1 MGGPRFAVCRG
12 VTDKLLLTALAL
24 AAGSAVAR
32 APLPAALAA
41 VMCLFLL
48 RHHLER
54 WALAGLA
61 IVLVVG
67 ALRARAAIDEA
78 AALHARVT
86 EALGAPGRCEGEAV
100 VLRSPVVQRGEPV
113 PPGEERGEARIE
125 VEITRGACERGPI
138 GEPLRARLHGA
149 PEDLARGDRVRLV
162 ADLAPVHLFLNESLP
177 DPRPSIARSGVAA
190 SGGIVDLERI
200 ERGKSLTTWIDR
212 ARAHV
217 RRRIEATFHPE
228 AEPLARALVLGET
241 DLHEA
246 DNEAFRRSG
255 LSHLLAVS
263 GTHLVLAVAGL
274 AAAARALLL
283 RFEPLSARFEVGRIS
298 AALAIPTSWLYADF
312 AGGSGSAL
320 RAAGMLSVVML
331 VRACGLRPSGLRAFG
346 GSLLLAAILD
356 PLVGSD
362 PSFVLSAAATA
373 GLLGLDRPIAE
384 LVVRGPALLR
394 AVLRPVATTLAAMV
408 GCTPFLAMMTPSLSL
423 LGIAANLIAAPIG
436 ELAALP
442 VCLLHAVLAWLPP
455 VERGAAL
462 LGSGSLLA
470 VRAVARVTSDLGGIV
485 TFPPPTPSQLSAVAV
500 TALAAALAKDAFRRA
515 AALALGLAMLLVL
528 ELGAVHA
535 GGAHGLLRVRTLDV
549 GQGDSLLVD
558 LPDGKTMLI
567 DGGGFM
573 GSPVDTGT
581 RVVLPVLR
589 ALRKDR
595 IDIVVLSHPHPDHFG
610 GLISTLPAIEVGELW
625 DTGQGEDHGAGPTYA
640 SMLAGLRRR
649 GIPIRRPDTLCGKHT
664 IGGAT
669 VEVLSPCPG
678 FVPDESA
685 NDNSFVLRIR
695 HGRRSALLVGDAEA
709 AAERALVAKDPAA
722 LRADLLKLGH
732 HGSRTST
739 TPPFLDAVRPSV
751 ALVCS
756 GVRNRY
762 GHPDPGVL
770 AALRARDIT
779 IARTDRGG
787 DVVWETDG
795 EAVHLSRPAAR

>member
-1 MGGPRFAVCRG
+1 M
-12 VTDKLLLTALAL
+12 TDKLLLTALAL
-24 AAGSAVAR
+24 AAGSALAR

-41 VMCLFLL
+41 VMSLFLL
-48 RHHLER
+48 RRHLER
-54 WALAGLA
+54 WALAGLVITLA
-61 IVLVVG
+61 LG

-86 EALGAPGRCEGEAV
+86 EALGPPGRCEGEAI
-100 VLRSPVVQRGEPV
+100 VLRSPVVQRDRGERA

-125 VEITRGACERGPI
+125 VEIVSGACERGPI
-138 GEPLRARLHGA
+138 VEPLRARLHGA

-190 SGGIVDLERI
+190 SGGLVDLEHVSRG
-200 ERGKSLTTWIDR
+200 ERLPAWIDR

-241 DLHEA
+241 DLHDA

-283 RFEPLSARFEVGRIS
+283 RVTPLSARFDVGRVS

-331 VRACGLRPSGLRAFG
+331 VRALGLRPSGVRAFG
-346 GSLLLAAILD
+346 GSLLLAALLD

-373 GLLGLDRPIAE
+373 GLLGLDRPIAAR
-384 LVVRGPALLR
+384 LVRGPAPLR
-394 AVLRPVATTLAAMV
+394 FVLRPIATTLAAMT
-408 GCTPFLAMMTPSLSL
+408 GCTPFLAMMTPSLPL
-423 LGIAANLIAAPIG
+423 LGILANLVAAPIG

-442 VCLLHAVLAWLPP
+442 VCLLHAALAWAPP

-462 LGSGSLLA
+462 LGSGALVA

-485 TFPPPTPSQLSAVAV
+485 TFPPPTPSQLAAVAV
-500 TALAAALAKDAFRRA
+500 TALAAALVKGRVRRGV
-515 AALALGLAMLLVL
+515 ALALGFAALLVL
-528 ELGAVHA
+528 EHA
-535 GGAHGLLRVRTLDV
+535 AAFAGSSKGVLRVRALDV
-549 GQGDSLLVD
+549 GQGDSILVD

-589 ALRKDR
+589 ALRKERVDV
-595 IDIVVLSHPHPDHFG
+595 VVLSHPHPDHFG
-610 GLISTLPAIEVGELW
+610 GLVSTLPAVEVGELW
-625 DTGQGEDHGAGPTYA
+625 DTGQGEEHGAGPTYR
-640 SMLAGLRRR
+640 SMLADLRRR
-649 GIPIRRPDTLCGKHT
+649 GVPIRRPDTLCGKHV

-669 VEVLSPCPG
+669 IEVLAPCPG
-678 FVPDESA
+678 FAPDESA
-685 NDNSFVLRIR
+685 NDNSFVLRITY
-695 HGRRSALLVGDAEA
+695 GSRSALLVGDAEA

-770 AALRARDIT
+770 ASLATRGVT

-787 DVVWETDG
+787 DVVWETNG
-795 EAVHLSRPAAR
+795 EAVHLSRPSAR